1 MHIRTY
7 VRQQK
12 DVSIYN
18 YSAYNINGYGLN
30 NALSTGRIIGASFS
44 PYNQYS
50 MHCSWYT
57 KQHEDGQWRCF
68 TVYGVRTSPSHA
80 NLPQGF
86 FRLIL
91 TECKACSRTSISRAH
106 TNCLMGTLRPACEPF
121 SQEGE
126 SQSVTLR
133 LLPPYCSLNITIF
146 IDVDKG
152 LHPVTSITVSMLR
165 SALAQG
171 RE

>member
-1 MHIRTY
+1 MPCL
-7 VRQQK
+7 Q
-12 DVSIYN
+12 DVSSVPPFPLIT
-18 YSAYNINGYGLN
+18 NILCTAAGTPN
-30 NALSTGRIIGASFS
+30 NMKMD
-44 PYNQYS
+44 N
-50 MHCSWYT
+50 
-57 KQHEDGQWRCF
+57 EDVLRF
-68 TVYGVRTSPSHA
+68 AGVRTSPSHA

-106 TNCLMGTLRPACEPF
+106 TSCLMGTLRPACEPF

-133 LLPPYCSLNITIF
+133 LLPPYCSLNLTIF

-152 LHPVTSITVSMLR
+152 LHPVTSIIVSMLR
-165 SALAQG
+165 SAIAQG